1 MRNKEMIQFC
11 DVMYLMQIAVN
22 DDTNDKVREYLWECF
37 LAADTHYDAAICV
50 QAYLVSHSL

>member
-1 MRNKEMIQFC
+1 MIQFC